1 MIQPVRLGVLT
12 PSSNTGLVEQ
22 LASAIAAGI
31 PLLDTASTT
40 IWGLL
45 HGAGADPDAV
55 RGWGLLYGR
64 R

>member
-12 PSSNTGLVEQ
+12 PSSHTGLEQ

-40 IWGLL
+40 AWGMP

-55 RGWGLLYGR
+55 RGWGLLYGGR
-64 R
+64 

>member
-12 PSSNTGLVEQ
+12 PSSNTGLEQ
-22 LASAIAAGI
+22 LASAIAASI
-31 PLLDTASTT
+31 PLLDTASAT

-55 RGWGLLYGR
+55 RGWGLLYGGR
-64 R
+64 